1 MLHGVQRDIYA
12 EAIVSAWSMP
22 ACLALAR
29 DHEPWPGGESRDA
42 RFEPSPCRRASGFAW
57 PVVKS
62 LLQPCGFRR
71 PPRHECGP
79 RPHTNTPASQ
89 AARIWGSVISFAAIA
104 KFLLDRIYRII
115 RIMKSP
121 KTLAR
126 CKNLVNP
133 VNPV

>member
-1 MLHGVQRDIYA
+1 
-12 EAIVSAWSMP
+12 MP
-22 ACLALAR
+22 ACLALTR
-29 DHEPWPGGESRDA
+29 EHEPWRA
-42 RFEPSPCRRASGFAW
+42 ANRASAISCGASHLRL
-57 PVVKS
+57 KS
-62 LLQPCGFRR
+62 ATGIHTLHHTDCSQDCGLRGMCRAAVSTTCFHR

-121 KTLAR
+121 KTLAH